1 MRYQTYFTVVGDKP
15 LELFFEREHFTRMG
29 IPYIAMGMPEYE
41 SLQLINKMNKEG
53 QGRYTY
59 WLGEGR

>member
-1 MRYQTYFTVVGDKP
+1 
-15 LELFFEREHFTRMG
+15 MG